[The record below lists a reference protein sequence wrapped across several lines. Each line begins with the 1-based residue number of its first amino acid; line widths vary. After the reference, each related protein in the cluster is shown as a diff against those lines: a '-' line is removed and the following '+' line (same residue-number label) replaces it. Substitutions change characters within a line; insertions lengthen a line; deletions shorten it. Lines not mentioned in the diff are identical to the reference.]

1 MKKYYN
7 TRQVLRDVENGTLTP
22 EEGDKI
28 LAEMER
34 TAASINGSMRTV
46 ETTLENMGK
55 GLEKGVRSFAEKL
68 DDMTKA
74 LDSKLH

>member
-22 EEGDKI
+22 EEGEKI
-28 LAEMER
+28 LAEMEE
-34 TAASINGSMRTV
+34 TAACITDSMRTV
-46 ETTLENMGK
+46 EENLENMGK

-68 DDMTKA
+68 DGMAKA